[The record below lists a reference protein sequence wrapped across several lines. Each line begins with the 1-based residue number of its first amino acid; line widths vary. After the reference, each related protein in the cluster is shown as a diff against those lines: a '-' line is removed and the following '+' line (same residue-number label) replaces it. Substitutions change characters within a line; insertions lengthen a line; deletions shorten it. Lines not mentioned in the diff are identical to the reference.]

1 MTGRRPGLSRCRL
14 GRQLGVH
21 VCALG
26 LILGPV
32 FAPVA
37 RVGATGLGPTDM
49 AAMMQGM
56 MAMMKLWNAFTGGS
70 DFSLGGSF
78 SPSSVF
84 QGSQWSDPWT
94 GAAMAS
100 PWANPLAGPM
110 GGGMPWGGA
119 PGGMPWGGAPWQGL
133 SALGPMAGGVPGMT
147 AMPGALP
154 GLSPTPGGLPFAP
167 GAGGRGAGRAPGPLE
182 GRWVGESGDAVEF
195 RGERFRLGAQGRG
208 QVTGTFLVHSDRL
221 VLYVPEADTTRLY
234 RFERRGEY
242 LALQD
247 DSGQTLIF
255 RAAR

>member
-1 MTGRRPGLSRCRL
+1 MTGRCPSRCSGRRL
-14 GRQLGVH
+14 VI
-21 VCALG
+21 LG
-26 LILGPV
+26 LAV
-32 FAPVA
+32 FLTLAPMGRLA
-37 RVGATGLGPTDM
+37 ATGLGPQDM

-78 SPSSVF
+78 SPSSMF
-84 QGSQWSDPWT
+84 QGSQWSDPWS
-94 GAAMAS
+94 GAAAAS
-100 PWANPLAGPM
+100 PWANPWAGAM
-110 GGGMPWGGA
+110 GGVPWSSPMGMPWAGA
-119 PGGMPWGGAPWQGL
+119 PGGVPWGAAPWQGL
-133 SALGPMAGGVPGMT
+133 SAGGPMAGGVPGMAPMPG
-147 AMPGALP
+147 AMPGVSPVP
-154 GLSPTPGGLPFAP
+154 GSLPFGP
-167 GAGGRGAGRAPGPLE
+167 GSGGRGGGRATGPLE

-208 QVTGTFLVHSDRL
+208 QVTGTFLIHGDRL
-221 VLYVPEADTTRLY
+221 VLYVPEGDTTRLY